1 MTDLFGA
8 TRYVRLFERIGAT
21 RARAMV
27 DKLQI
32 VALTSPETLHEL
44 EAFLDR
50 NLGLESATSPLERRR
65 GKRPPTELLDDDDD
79 DDDDDPTTDQS

>member
-1 MTDLFGA
+1 MTDVFGIK
-8 TRYVRLFERIGAT
+8 RYLRLFEQIGAI

-32 VALTSPETLHEL
+32 VALTSPATLREL

-50 NLGLESATSPLERRR
+50 NLGLESAPHDRRR
-65 GKRPPTELLDDDDD
+65 GRRAPTELVDDYEDDD
-79 DDDDDPTTDQS
+79 DDDDDPTTSR

>member
-8 TRYVRLFERIGAT
+8 TRYLRLFEQIGAT

-27 DKLQI
+27 DKFQI
-32 VALTSPETLHEL
+32 VALTSPATLHEL

-50 NLGLESATSPLERRR
+50 NLGLEPASLDRRR
-65 GKRPPTELLDDDDD
+65 GKRAPTELVDD
-79 DDDDDPTTDQS
+79 DDDDDPTTSR

>member
-1 MTDLFGA
+1 MTDLFG
-8 TRYVRLFERIGAT
+8 TKRYLRLFEQIGAT

-32 VALTSPETLHEL
+32 VALTSPATLREL

-50 NLGLESATSPLERRR
+50 NLGLESGTAPLGRRR
-65 GKRPPTELLDDDDD
+65 GKRAPTELLDDD